1 MDISFTAIGK
11 TLVVAGVV
19 LIVIGGLLW
28 LSGRF
33 PQIGLGRL
41 PGDILIKRE
50 NFTFYLPLG
59 TCILLSVVVS
69 LVWWIVSLAR
79 R

>member
-59 TCILLSVVVS
+59 TCLLLSVVVS